1 MNNAFSQPECASLIR
16 SPLLCFSL
24 LLLLYCLLRKY
35 NVICHCLSRI
45 SYYKELLF
53 ISHYCFS
60 LPSYWLLAGC
70 LVCLTAVC
78 FLLAC
83 LLIAYYYYD
92 ISHQTVPCVCVTLYF
107 VCTISIIIIA
117 CIFAYY
123 LQRVS
128 FFMVSWCSPSCLAV
142 LICQEA
148 ARLEC

>member
-1 MNNAFSQPECASLIR
+1 MHLASQSAHRSFALHCFAFR
-16 SPLLCFSL
+16 
-24 LLLLYCLLRKY
+24 YCCY
-35 NVICHCLSRI
+35 YTAYCGSIMSFAIACLSRI
-45 SYYKELLF
+45 SCYKELLF